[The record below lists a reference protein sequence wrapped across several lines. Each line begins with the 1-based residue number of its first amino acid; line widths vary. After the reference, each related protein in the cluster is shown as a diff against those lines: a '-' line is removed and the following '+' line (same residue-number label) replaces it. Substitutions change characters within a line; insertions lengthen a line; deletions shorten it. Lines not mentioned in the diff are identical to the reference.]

1 MSPLSVI
8 AEEGEGLEDRA
19 DASEV
24 RDENCRGLLAER
36 TYLRRNKEEE
46 AKTIGSLRKCNRGII
61 IGVIGEFD
69 FVLGSGMPDLFKRC
83 FNYLR
88 ALQLFRNPS

>member
-24 RDENCRGLLAER
+24 RDENCRGLAER

-61 IGVIGEFD
+61 VGLRIGF
-69 FVLGSGMPDLFKRC
+69 
-83 FNYLR
+83 
-88 ALQLFRNPS
+88 